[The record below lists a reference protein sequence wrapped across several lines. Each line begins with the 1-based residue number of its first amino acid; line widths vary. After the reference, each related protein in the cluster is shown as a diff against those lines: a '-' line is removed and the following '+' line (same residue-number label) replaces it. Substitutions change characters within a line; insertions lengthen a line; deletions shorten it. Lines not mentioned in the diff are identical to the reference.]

1 MSDLPRKARAVII
14 GGGVIGC
21 SVAYHLTL
29 LGWKDVVLLERK
41 RLTSG
46 TTWHAAGLV
55 AQLRAT
61 LNMTLLAK
69 YSADLYDRLE
79 AETGVATGYRR
90 NGAIT
95 LALTTGRFEEL
106 RRLASMA
113 KPFGIEVEPIS
124 AAEAAQK
131 HPLVE
136 TGDVAGAVWMPLDGQ
151 ADPTNIAM
159 ALAKGARQ
167 RGAKIFE
174 NVAVTG
180 ITQSKGRATGVVT
193 AGGSIEADIV
203 VNCAGLWAR
212 EVGAMAGVPVPLQAC
227 EHFYVVTEP
236 VPGLPRNAPVLR
248 VPDECSYF
256 KEDAGKLLVGFFEP
270 KAKPW
275 AVDGVPADF
284 EFGTLP
290 DDWDHIAPELEKA
303 MARIPAL
310 GATGIR
316 TFFNGPESFT
326 PDDRYLLGESPVLR
340 NFFVAAGF
348 NSVGIQSAGGAGK
361 ALAEWID
368 TGEPSM
374 DLSDVDIRRMFPFQ
388 ATKSY
393 LVARVEETLGL
404 LFADHWPYRQYAT
417 SRAVRHTPAHEALAA
432 RGGCFGEATGFER
445 PLFYATAEQMAAG
458 TAPELTFGWERQP
471 WFANVAREHAAIRE
485 NVAVIDMSPFGKIRV
500 VGRDAFAVLQ
510 RICANDID
518 VPVGRLVYTQWLNA
532 RGGIEADLTVTRFS
546 ETEFLIVT
554 SAAAVTRDMAW
565 LQRHIPEDAN
575 CSAIDVTSGEACFA
589 VAGPRARELLAPIV
603 CIDLSNPAFP
613 FGSVRTAELGMAPVR
628 LHRVSYVGELG
639 WEVYVATD
647 MARHV
652 FSTIERRLQELG
664 GAMAGILAMDSCRI
678 EKAYRH
684 FGHDIASDD
693 HVLEAGLGFA
703 VKVNKPAGP
712 YGHFIGRA
720 AVTRKQETGLTKRMV
735 QVLLDDPQQMLYH
748 NEPILRDGTIAGY
761 VTSGAYG
768 HQLGASVGLG
778 FVSCA
783 PDEQDHDVV
792 SSKYQIEIAG
802 SRKSARAS
810 LSSMYDP
817 QSRRMRL

>member
-1 MSDLPRKARAVII
+1 MTAIPSKARVVII
-14 GGGVIGC
+14 GGGVVGC

-46 TTWHAAGLV
+46 TTWHAAGLI

-95 LALTTGRFEEL
+95 LALTEGRFEEL

-113 KPFGIEVEPIS
+113 KPFGIEVETIS
-124 AAEAAQK
+124 AGEVGQR

-136 TGDVAGAVWMPLDGQ
+136 TGDIVGALWMPQDGQ
-151 ADPTNIAM
+151 ADPTNITM
-159 ALAKGARQ
+159 ALAKGARM

-174 NVAVTG
+174 NVAVDGVTKA
-180 ITQSKGRATGVVT
+180 KGRVTGVT
-193 AGGSIEADIV
+193 TTRGPIEAEIV

-236 VPGLPRNAPVLR
+236 VDGLPRNAPVLR

-275 AVDGVPADF
+275 AIDGAPADF

-290 DDWDHIAPELEKA
+290 DDWEQIAPELEKA
-303 MARIPAL
+303 TARIPSL
-310 GATGIR
+310 RATGIR

-326 PDDRYLLGESPVLR
+326 PDDRYLLGESPALR
-340 NFFVAAGF
+340 NFYVAAGF

-368 TGEPSM
+368 AGEPSL

-393 LVARVEETLGL
+393 LVRRVEETLGL
-404 LFADHWPYRQYAT
+404 LYADHWPYRQYAT
-417 SRAVRHTPAHEALAA
+417 ARGARHTSAHEALQAL
-432 RGGCFGEATGFER
+432 GGCFGEAAGFER
-445 PLFYATAEQMAAG
+445 PLFYWTEAQRTNGAA
-458 TAPELTFGWERQP
+458 PPLTFGWERQA
-471 WFANVAREHAAIRE
+471 WFDNVAAEHHAIRNE
-485 NVAVIDMSPFGKIRV
+485 VAMLDMSPFGKIRLA
-500 VGRDAFAVLQ
+500 GRDAMDVLQ
-510 RICANDID
+510 RLSGNDID
-518 VPVGRLVYTQWLNA
+518 VPAGRLVYTQWLNA
-532 RGGIEADLTVTRFS
+532 RGGIEADLTVARLD
-546 ETEFLIVT
+546 ETEFLVVT
-554 SAAAVTRDMAW
+554 SASAIVRDLAW
-565 LQRHIPEDAN
+565 LTRHIPDDAH
-575 CSAIDVTSGEACFA
+575 CHAFDLTASEACFA
-589 VAGPRARELLAPIV
+589 VAGPRAREMLAPLV
-603 CIDLSNPAFP
+603 SLDLSNAAFP
-613 FGSVRTAELGMAPVR
+613 FGSVRAGEIGMAPVR

-639 WEVYVATD
+639 WEIYVATD

-652 FSTIERRLQELG
+652 FSMLSQRLLEVG
-664 GAMAGILAMDSCRI
+664 GRMAGTLAMDACRL

-684 FGHDIASDD
+684 FGHDIAGDD

-703 VKVNKPAGP
+703 VKTGKRGSLF
-712 YGHFIGRA
+712 GDFIGRE
-720 AVTRKQETGLTKRMV
+720 AVLRKRETGLGKRLL
-735 QVLLDDPQQMLYH
+735 QVRLNDPAPMLYH
-748 NEPILRDGTIAGY
+748 NEPIIRDGAIAGY
-761 VTSGAYG
+761 VTSGGYG
-768 HQLGASVGLG
+768 HHLGASVGLG
-778 FVSCA
+778 FVACQPNETDA
-783 PDEQDHDVV
+783 DMLR
-792 SSKYQIEIAG
+792 SKYLVEVAG
-802 SRKSARAS
+802 KTHEAQAS
-810 LSSMYDP
+810 VTAFYDP
-817 QSRRMRL
+817 ASKRMRQ

>member
-1 MSDLPRKARAVII
+1 MMELPQKARVVII

-21 SVAYHLTL
+21 SVAYHLTQ

-46 TTWHAAGLV
+46 TTWHAAGLI

-90 NGAIT
+90 NGALT
-95 LALTTGRFEEL
+95 LALTESRFEEL

-124 AAEAAQK
+124 AAEVGEK
-131 HPLVE
+131 HPMVE
-136 TGDVAGAVWMPLDGQ
+136 TRDVVGAVWMPRDGQ

-180 ITQSKGRATGVVT
+180 ITRAKGRVTGVTT
-193 AGGSIEADIV
+193 ADGVIEADIV

-236 VPGLPRNAPVLR
+236 VAGLSRNAPVLR

-303 MARIPAL
+303 MTRFPAL

-374 DLSDVDIRRMFPFQ
+374 DLTDVDIRRMFPFQ

-393 LVARVEETLGL
+393 LVNRVEETLGL
-404 LFADHWPYRQYAT
+404 LFADHWPHRQYAT
-417 SRAVRHTPAHEALAA
+417 ARGVRHTPVHEALAA
-432 RGGCFGEATGFER
+432 RGGCFGEAAGFER
-445 PLFYATAEQMAAG
+445 PLFYATDEQRAAG
-458 TAPELTFGWERQP
+458 MKPVLTVGWGRQR
-471 WFANVAREHAAIRE
+471 WFANVAGETAAIRS
-485 NVAVIDMSPFGKIRV
+485 NVAVMDMSPFGKIRV

-510 RICANDID
+510 RVCANDVG
-518 VPVGRLVYTQWLNA
+518 VPVGRLVYTQWLNS
-532 RGGIEADLTVTRFS
+532 RGGIEADLTVTRLS

-554 SAAAVTRDMAW
+554 SAAAVTRDLAW
-565 LQRHIPEDAN
+565 LERHIPEDAN

-603 CIDLSNPAFP
+603 SVDLSNTAFP
-613 FGSVRTAELGMAPVR
+613 FGSVRMAELGMAPVR

-639 WEVYVATD
+639 WEIYVSTD
-647 MARHV
+647 MARLV
-652 FSTIERRLQELG
+652 FSTIERRLRELD
-664 GAMAGILAMDSCRI
+664 GAMAGMLAIESCRI

-684 FGHDIASDD
+684 FGHDIAGDD

-703 VKVNKPAGP
+703 VRINKPAGP
-712 YGHFIGRA
+712 LGHFIGRD
-720 AVTRKQETGLTKRMV
+720 AVLRKQEKGLTKRMV
-735 QVLLDDPQQMLYH
+735 QVLLGDPDHMLYH
-748 NEPILRDGTIAGY
+748 NEPIIRDGSVAGY

-768 HQLGASVGLG
+768 HHLGASVGLG
-778 FVSCA
+778 FVFCQS
-783 PDEQDHDVV
+783 DEQDQDILN
-792 SSKYQIEIAG
+792 SNYQIEIAG
-802 SRKSARAS
+802 RRVDARAS
-810 LSSMYDP
+810 LQPIYDP

>member
-1 MSDLPRKARAVII
+1 MTEIPRKARAVII

-46 TTWHAAGLV
+46 TTWHAAGLI

-95 LALTTGRFEEL
+95 VALTGDRFEEL

-113 KPFGIEVEPIS
+113 KPFGIEVEAIS
-124 AAEAAQK
+124 AREVNEK
-131 HPLVE
+131 HALID
-136 TGDVAGAVWMPLDGQ
+136 TRDVVGAVWMPLDGQ

-167 RGAKIFE
+167 RGAQIFE

-180 ITQSKGRATGVVT
+180 IARDKGRVRGVTT
-193 AGGSIEADIV
+193 ALGAIEADIV
-203 VNCAGLWAR
+203 VNCAGLWAG
-212 EVGAMAGVPVPLQAC
+212 EVGAMADAPVPLQAC
-227 EHFYVVTEP
+227 EHFYVVTEA
-236 VPGLPRNAPVLR
+236 VKGLPRNAPVLR

-256 KEDAGKLLVGFFEP
+256 KEDAGKLLVGFFER

-275 AVDGVPADF
+275 AVGGVPDDF

-303 MARIPAL
+303 MARIPVL
-310 GATGIR
+310 GETGIR

-326 PDDRYLLGESPVLR
+326 PDDRYLLGESPMLR

-368 TGEPSM
+368 NGEPSM
-374 DLSDVDIRRMFPFQ
+374 DLTDVDIRRMFPFQ
-388 ATKSY
+388 STKSY
-393 LVARVEETLGL
+393 RVQRVEETLGL
-404 LFADHWPYRQYAT
+404 LFADHWPYRQYTT
-417 SRAVRHTPAHEALAA
+417 SRDARHLPVHEALLA
-432 RGGCFGEATGFER
+432 RGGCFGEAAGFER
-445 PLFYATAEQMAAG
+445 PLFYATEEQVAAG
-458 TAPELTFGWERQP
+458 VRPSLTLGWGRQR
-471 WFANVAREHAAIRE
+471 WFANVAAEHAAIRS
-485 NVAVIDMSPFGKIRV
+485 NVAVMDMSPFGKIRL
-500 VGRDAFAVLQ
+500 VGRDASSVLQ

-518 VPVGRLVYTQWLNA
+518 VPAGRLVYTQWLNSK
-532 RGGIEADLTVTRFS
+532 GGIEADLTVARLS
-546 ETEFLIVT
+546 EVEFLVVT
-554 SAAAVTRDMAW
+554 SAAAVVRDMAW
-565 LQRHIPEDAN
+565 LQRHIPDEAH
-575 CSAIDVTSGEACFA
+575 CWATDVSSGEACFA

-603 CIDLSNPAFP
+603 SINLSNPEFP
-613 FGSVRTAELGMAPVR
+613 FGAVRNAELGMAPVR

-639 WEVYVATD
+639 WEVYVACD

-652 FSTIERRLQELG
+652 FSTIDKRLRELG
-664 GAMAGILAMDSCRI
+664 GSMAGMLAVESCRI

-684 FGHDIASDD
+684 FGHDIAGDD
-693 HVLEAGLGFA
+693 HVLEAGLAFA
-703 VKVNKPAGP
+703 VKINKPAGRF
-712 YGHFIGRA
+712 GDFIGRE
-720 AVTRKQETGLTKRMV
+720 AVIRRQQTGPTKRMI
-735 QVLLDDPQQMLYH
+735 QLLLEDSTLMLYH
-748 NEPILRDGTIAGY
+748 NEPIVRDGHVAGY
-761 VTSGAYG
+761 ITSGAYG
-768 HQLGASVGLG
+768 HHLGASVGLG
-778 FVSCA
+778 FVSCRA
-783 PDEQDHDVV
+783 DEQDQDVLNSQYLV
-792 SSKYQIEIAG
+792 EIAG
-802 SRKSARAS
+802 TRFAARAS
-810 LSSMYDP
+810 LLPMYDP
-817 QSRRMRL
+817 QSRSMRQ